1 MLVGRLNPVA
11 RTSFWKRLVLLTVTG
26 TGADR
31 LVLPAA
37 SRALAVRV
45 WVPLASVRVSQERP

>member
-1 MLVGRLNPVA
+1 MNPVA
-11 RTSFWKRLVLLTVTG
+11 RTSFWKRLVLLTMTA

-45 WVPLASVRVSQERP
+45 WAPLASVRVSHERP